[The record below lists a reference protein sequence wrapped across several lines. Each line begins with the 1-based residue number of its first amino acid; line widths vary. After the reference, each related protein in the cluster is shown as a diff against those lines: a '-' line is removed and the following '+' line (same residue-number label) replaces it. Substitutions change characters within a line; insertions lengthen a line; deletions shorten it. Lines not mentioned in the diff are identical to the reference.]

1 MGSPKAFFS
10 NALLVMGILFLGGFA
25 AFELKSITIDPIIPA
40 LAAFCI
46 ATTALL
52 DRIGQQELE

>member
-10 NALLVMGILFLGGFA
+10 NALLILGILFLGGFA
-25 AFELKSITIDPIIPA
+25 AFEINGLQINSIIPA

-46 ATTALL
+46 AATALL
-52 DRIGQQELE
+52 DRLGQQEF